1 MCSDCKKK
9 EKIISDKE
17 TRIEELNEYIKKKT
31 ERGTGEQKIRELEE
45 EIIKMKSLHE
55 EKIKSMENILKS
67 NLQRQ
72 DDSPQ

>member
-17 TRIEELNEYIKKKT
+17 ARIEELNEYIKKKT

-45 EIIKMKSLHE
+45 EIIKMKSVHD
-55 EKIKSMENILKS
+55 EKIKTLENTLKS

-72 DDSPQ
+72 DVSP